1 MKKQPLLLATIAL
14 FFIGAVA
21 FIIAQNK
28 DGKKTQILTEDT
40 DKVNILVSILPQK
53 EIVESVGGD
62 RVAVTELVHPGESP
76 ATYSLTAQDLIA
88 IEKSD
93 VYFRIGHIPF
103 EQANIEKIESTNPRL
118 TIVQIPEKTHLRYFG
133 ESEEHDHNNTNE
145 AHDEHNTNSIDPHL
159 WLSIDNM
166 ILHTDSIAKTLSELD
181 PENASIYTQNAQ
193 KYKNKLSQLQSDTAD
208 SLSQITSKNLLVF
221 HPAWGYF
228 ADEYDLMQIAI
239 EHDGNEPTAEQLSAI
254 IDYAR
259 ENNINVVFVQ
269 SQFSTTAAENI
280 AETLRIPVVQI
291 DPLAENYIENM
302 QVIADTIYKELQ

>member
-1 MKKQPLLLATIAL
+1 M
-14 FFIGAVA
+14 
-21 FIIAQNK
+21 
-28 DGKKTQILTEDT
+28 
-40 DKVNILVSILPQK
+40 
-53 EIVESVGGD
+53 
-62 RVAVTELVHPGESP
+62 
-76 ATYSLTAQDLIA
+76 
-88 IEKSD
+88 
-93 VYFRIGHIPF
+93 YFRIGYIPF
-103 EQANIEKIESTNPRL
+103 EQANIEKIESVNPHL
-118 TIVQIPEKTHLRYFG
+118 TIVQIPEKTHLRYFEESEEHNHDENHDETHDMG
-133 ESEEHDHNNTNE
+133 EESEEHD
-145 AHDEHNTNSIDPHL
+145 HNTNSIDPHL

-193 KYKNKLSQLQSDTAD
+193 EYKNKLSQLQSETTN

-228 ADEYDLMQIAI
+228 ADEYDFMQIAI
-239 EHDGNEPTAEQLSAI
+239 EHDGNDPTAEQLSAI

-280 AETLRIPVVQI
+280 AKTLGIPVVQI